1 MNNRLK
7 FLDLNTFLVYNMRM
21 SIIEFSNVTFFYE
34 DETRPALDGVSF
46 TVEEGETVAI
56 IGHNGSGKS
65 TLARLANGLLL
76 PQKGK
81 VVVNGIETSDSKR
94 IFEVRSTVGVVFQN
108 PDNQMIATIIEDDI
122 AFGPENVG
130 MKPDEI
136 RKRVDWALK
145 SVGMSEYAQRAPFKL
160 SGGQKQRVAIAGVL
174 ALKPKVM
181 ILDESTAMLD
191 PLSRQEVTSVALSLV
206 KEENMSL
213 ITITHFVDEAI
224 KADKIIVLND
234 GKIYMQG
241 GKEIFLQE
249 EKLKAIGLESPL
261 SVSVAN
267 ALKSHN
273 IQVDGT
279 SDDNLVSSLLG
290 YKNKTEN

>member
-1 MNNRLK
+1 
-7 FLDLNTFLVYNMRM
+7 M